1 MLRKTIKFQDIDG
14 VEQEEDFYFH
24 LTKAELIK
32 LEISLSQSGGLTE
45 NLQSIAK
52 SKDPKLILQ
61 TFEELIRSA
70 YGIRTPSGGFVKRE
84 EDWLEFKSSEAYSE
98 LFMELVTDG
107 SYGAQFVAG
116 IMPANMSNEVEQAVA
131 SLTETVEL
139 PQPTLDQEIE
149 AELQEKSQLPAWQR
163 EGRDPTQAE
172 LRSMDQNELLAAYKA
187 KLTGNIPSSNA

>member
-1 MLRKTIKFQDIDG
+1 MLRKAIKFQDIDG
-14 VEQEEDFYFH
+14 VEREEDFYFH
-24 LTKAELIK
+24 LTKAELVK
-32 LEISLSQSGGLTE
+32 LQISQEGGLAE
-45 NLQSIAK
+45 NLQAIGK
-52 SKDPKLILQ
+52 SGNAKLILS
-61 TFEELIRSA
+61 TFEEIIRSS
-70 YGIRTPSGGFVKRE
+70 YGVRTPSGGFVKRE

-116 IMPANMSNEVEQAVA
+116 IMPSNMSSEVEQAIA
-131 SLTETVEL
+131 SMTETVEL

-172 LRSMDQNELLAAYKA
+172 IRKMSQDELVEAFRAR
-187 KLTGNIPSSNA
+187 TSRNA